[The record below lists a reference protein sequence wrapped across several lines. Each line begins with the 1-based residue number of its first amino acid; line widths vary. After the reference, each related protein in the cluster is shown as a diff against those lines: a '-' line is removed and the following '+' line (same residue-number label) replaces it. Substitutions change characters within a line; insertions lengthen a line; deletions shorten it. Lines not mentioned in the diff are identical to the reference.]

1 MLQRR
6 VWLYAP
12 KLSTCSNHKRE
23 KETDNEEGSVVE
35 RSPSGPTPKTGNP
48 ASPLHPLI
56 LSFKSPITPLK
67 DGRSTVKILLVED
80 SRVLRLSNER
90 ALVKAGYKVI
100 TAEDGESALQC
111 AKEQQPDLILLDL
124 LLPKVSGLEVLTRLK
139 HSRATAQIPV
149 VAVSGLSEKNRQ
161 RLIDAGAEDYLE
173 KSSGHQQKGFN
184 RLPQVLEG
192 VICRIN
198 RKRGINFSPLLEKK

>member
-1 MLQRR
+1 M
-6 VWLYAP
+6 
-12 KLSTCSNHKRE
+12 
-23 KETDNEEGSVVE
+23 
-35 RSPSGPTPKTGNP
+35 
-48 ASPLHPLI
+48 
-56 LSFKSPITPLK
+56 
-67 DGRSTVKILLVED
+67 KILLVED

-173 KSSGHQQKGFN
+173 KSSVISEKGFN
-184 RLPQVLEG
+184 RLPKSWKESSAASTASAASISHLSSKKSDEFSLAPGPLARHQIIDQHGHANHCQHVDHSSANVQNKTQQPENQKNG
-192 VICRIN
+192 NN
-198 RKRGINFSPLLEKK
+198 RAQHIR